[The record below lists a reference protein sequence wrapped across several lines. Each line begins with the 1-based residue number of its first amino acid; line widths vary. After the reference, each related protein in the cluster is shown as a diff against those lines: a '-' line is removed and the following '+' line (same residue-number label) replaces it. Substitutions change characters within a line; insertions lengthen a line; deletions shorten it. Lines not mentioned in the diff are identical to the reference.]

1 MLTFPHMGNTYISIK
16 ALLDELRVD
25 YIMPP
30 FNNKKTLELGTAA
43 VPEGACLPLKIT
55 VGALIAAC
63 ETGADTIVMASAL
76 GPCRFGYYC
85 PMQKELLAD
94 AGYATST
101 IHFAPPRGDYIG
113 LYRLIRRISGK
124 SSLLRFFVSL
134 FGAAKIA
141 HRVDALERRYFYTQ
155 PRELKKGRADA
166 VYKAFQ
172 KDVLQAHGQRAIN
185 ALLQKAQQE
194 MEAIPKDESAQPLR
208 LGIVGEIFDNIDPFS
223 SLYLQEKLGRM
234 GVEIFRPITI
244 SHWLDF
250 VWSRFI
256 KVRKK
261 TESFENA
268 ARPYLKTAIGG
279 HAQETIGHAVLF
291 GKHKFDGIIQIYPLG
306 CMPEIVAQSILPTV
320 SAQENI
326 PILTVVLDELTGEAG
341 LMTRVEAFLDLLN
354 RRREDRERVQL
365 RMVNERK
372 NA

>member
-25 YIMPP
+25 YVMPP

-94 AGYATST
+94 AGYCTQAL
-101 IHFAPPRGDYIG
+101 HFVPPRGDYVG

-124 SSLLRFFVSL
+124 SNLLRFFVSL

-141 HRVDALERRYFYTQ
+141 HRVDQLERHYFYTQ
-155 PRELKKGRADA
+155 PRELQKGQADA
-166 VYKAFQ
+166 LYKSFQ
-172 KDVLQAHGQRAIN
+172 KDVLTAHGQRELN
-185 ALLQKAQQE
+185 ALLQKTEQKMA
-194 MEAIPKDESAQPLR
+194 AIPKDENARPLR
-208 LGIVGEIFDNIDPFS
+208 MGIVGEIFDNIDPFS

-244 SHWLDF
+244 SHWLDS
-250 VWSRFI
+250 VWSRFT
-256 KVRKK
+256 RRR
-261 TESFENA
+261 ERADSFENA

-291 GKHKFDGIIQIYPLG
+291 GKNKFDGIIQIYPLG

-320 SAQENI
+320 SEQEHI
-326 PILTVVLDELTGEAG
+326 PILTIVLDEQTGEAG
-341 LMTRVEAFLDLLN
+341 LMTRVEAFLDLLW
-354 RRREDRERVQL
+354 RRREEQSRAL
-365 RMVNERK
+365 LAHNG
-372 NA
+372 